1 MIEPEKPGFDADNG
15 AGNQRLLLNPRGL
28 VSSVFELGNYERVIF
43 VSMSWFDMLAWL
55 ICLAG
60 DLELITIVFLSEKFY
75 ANEFHIDETLRPKFV
90 PGLVGCCLQ
99 DLSLEDPDK
108 LLPQMQSA

>member
-28 VSSVFELGNYERVIF
+28 TSALRFCIT
-43 VSMSWFDMLAWL
+43 
-55 ICLAG
+55 
-60 DLELITIVFLSEKFY
+60 ELITIVFLSEKFY

>member
-28 VSSVFELGNYERVIF
+28 VSSVFELGNY
-43 VSMSWFDMLAWL
+43 
-55 ICLAG
+55 
-60 DLELITIVFLSEKFY
+60 ELITIVFLSEKFY